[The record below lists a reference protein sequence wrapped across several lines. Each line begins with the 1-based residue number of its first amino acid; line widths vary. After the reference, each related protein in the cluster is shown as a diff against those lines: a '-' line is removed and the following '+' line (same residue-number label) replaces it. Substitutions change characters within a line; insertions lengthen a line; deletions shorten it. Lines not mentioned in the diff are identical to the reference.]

1 MKKLLIAT
9 LLSTFFVAPVMAD
22 DDDYYGII
30 KSRPEGKVGEWV
42 IGDKTIN
49 VTDAVEIEEDNGTAK
64 VGACVEVDFD
74 DNVVDEI
81 EVMKNNKKCK

>member
-1 MKKLLIAT
+1 MKKILLGA
-9 LLSTFFVAPVMAD
+9 LLSSLFVLPVMAD

-30 KSRPEGKVGEWV
+30 KSRPEGIVGEWV

-49 VTDAVEIEEDNGTAK
+49 VTDAVEIEENHGPAK

-74 DNVVDEI
+74 DNVIDEI
-81 EVMKNNKKCK
+81 EVMKNTALCK

>member
-1 MKKLLIAT
+1 MKKLLLST
-9 LLSTFFVAPVMAD
+9 LLSTLFVMPVMAD
-22 DDDYYGII
+22 DDDYYGTI

-49 VTDAVEIEEDNGTAK
+49 VTDSVEIEEDNGAAK

>member
-1 MKKLLIAT
+1 MKKLLLGA
-9 LLSTFFVAPVMAD
+9 LLSSLFVLPVMAD

-49 VTDAVEIEEDNGTAK
+49 VTDAVEIEEDHGPAT

-74 DNVVDEI
+74 DNVIDEI
-81 EVMKNNKKCK
+81 EVMKTDKNCK